1 MKLSHTVL
9 IIMLAVE
16 LSVVGLFPL
25 PPRITEAAG
34 NVDTAEIEQ
43 SAYLLVMLLDSGRVV
58 VDRNQPLINDRH
70 LGEKGF
76 TPEAFERQVIEELR
90 VRTGVDMRSLGE
102 ASVPSL
108 ARRLLP
114 ILMQVSKE
122 TVASAQLVIN
132 QRGIGY
138 KNFIPASFARLAASR
153 FSAKSHIILKQVA
166 LHPRNPKNT
175 PDSYE
180 GAVLSRWMSQP
191 ERAQPQSE
199 SIEAA
204 ETGKTFRMMVP
215 LRYEK
220 HCLECHGAP
229 AGVLDISGY
238 PREGSREGDLAGA
251 ISVLIPV
258 SRLAEATARVSK

>member
-1 MKLSHTVL
+1 MKLRHTVS
-9 IIMLAVE
+9 IIMLAAE
-16 LSVVGLFPL
+16 LSGVGLFPS
-25 PPRITEAAG
+25 PPRTTEAAV
-34 NVDTAEIEQ
+34 NVDVTEVEQ

-76 TPEAFERQVIEELR
+76 TPEVFESQVLEELR
-90 VRTGVDMRSLGE
+90 VRTGVDMRLFSE
-102 ASVPSL
+102 QSVPSL

-153 FSAKSHIILKQVA
+153 FSSKSHVILKQVT

-180 GAVLSRWMSQP
+180 GTVLGRWINQSG
-191 ERAQPQSE
+191 RAQSHSE
-199 SIEAA
+199 YIEAA
-204 ETGKTFRMMVP
+204 ETGKIFRMMVP
-215 LRYEK
+215 LYYEK
-220 HCLECHGAP
+220 ACLECHGTP
-229 AGVLDISGY
+229 AGLLDISGY
-238 PREGSREGDLAGA
+238 PREGSHEGDLAGA

-258 SRLAEATARVSK
+258 SRLGEAPDRVSK